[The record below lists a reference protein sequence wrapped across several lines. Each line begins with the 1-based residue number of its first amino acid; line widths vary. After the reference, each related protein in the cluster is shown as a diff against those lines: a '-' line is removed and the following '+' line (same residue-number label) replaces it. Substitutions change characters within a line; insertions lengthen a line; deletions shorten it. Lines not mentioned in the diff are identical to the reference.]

1 MPMSFRELAA
11 ASCASMLL
19 LAAAYA
25 RTPVTARAQRPST
38 PRPATA
44 ALPGDIEL
52 IPIHVQLHVP
62 LGPPAGTPP
71 THAQAPDTTPSPPL
85 DLSLKAAKAA
95 IDACTADGWR
105 VGVAVTDAAGHLRVG
120 LAADGVSPD
129 RVYTAIRKDITAAA
143 FGVPTRTLR
152 QTLPSSPEMMA
163 RVKPGMSV
171 LPGAVPLIVHGRVI
185 GAVGASGAMAFEE
198 EKCAL
203 VGARIVEAGLK

>member
-1 MPMSFRELAA
+1 MM
-11 ASCASMLL
+11 MKINL
-19 LAAAYA
+19 LAACCTSALLLTAAHA
-25 RTPVTARAQRPST
+25 RTPTTGGAPHAAK
-38 PRPATA
+38 PRPAAA

-52 IPIHVQLHVP
+52 IPIQVQLHVP

-71 THAQAPDTTPSPPL
+71 THAQASDTTPSPPL
-85 DLSLKAAKAA
+85 DLSLKAAKGA

-129 RVYTAIRKDITAAA
+129 RVYTAIRKDVAAAA
-143 FGVPTRTLR
+143 FGVPTRSLR
-152 QTLPSSPEMMA
+152 KTLPGNPRMLA
-163 RVKPGMSV
+163 RVKPDMSV
-171 LPGAVPLIVHGRVI
+171 LPGAVPIIVHDQVL

-203 VGARIVEAGLK
+203 IGARIIEAGLK

>member
-1 MPMSFRELAA
+1 MRIALPAIACCISVLTLSAA
-11 ASCASMLL
+11 Q
-19 LAAAYA
+19 A
-25 RTPVTARAQRPST
+25 RTPAAAVGRQASR
-38 PRPATA
+38 PRPAAA

-52 IPIHVQLHVP
+52 IPIQVQLHVP

-71 THAQAPDTTPSPPL
+71 THAQAPDSTPSPSL

-129 RVYTAIRKDITAAA
+129 RVYTAIRKDIAAAA
-143 FGVPTRTLR
+143 FGVPTRSLR
-152 QTLPSSPEMMA
+152 KTMPSTPSMLA
-163 RVKPGMSV
+163 RLQPDMSV

-203 VGARIVEAGLK
+203 VGARIIEAGLK